1 MRVLLL
7 VGSYMQYTMFLLI
20 LISGIKCRTCKLLR
34 PIILWRGVSVSYKTA
49 ARIKVLFGADTPGGK
64 EVDEGRTGVPNASTD
79 SAVFATV
86 FLLAYN
92 I

>member
-1 MRVLLL
+1 MVYL
-7 VGSYMQYTMFLLI
+7 SAT
-20 LISGIKCRTCKLLR
+20 
-34 PIILWRGVSVSYKTA
+34 KTA